1 VASVILTLGGSPI
14 VAMPTTEVIR
24 MKLVAVGTLALALMN
39 VTNPSQALAWGDEG
53 HQVIALIAQ
62 SFLEPDVRKQVNAML
77 AVDTDDLTAH
87 DIASAATW
95 ADKYRDANF
104 EGSRSKTR
112 QWHFTDIEI
121 TAPDL
126 QKACFNHP
134 ALPTGTVASNGP
146 AADCVVDKIE
156 QFAAE
161 LADTKTDP
169 EEQTIGLKFLLHFVG
184 DLHQPL
190 HSSDDNDRGGNGKK
204 VSANGFK
211 GGNLHH
217 YWDTEFVNLLETD
230 AKSIASDL
238 ISHISKEQER
248 KWQSGSPADWAIE
261 TFEVAKADA
270 YGLLPEPSAR
280 NTYQLI
286 DGYIMAASDDV
297 AEQLSKA
304 GVRLAFIL
312 NKALRKQ

>member
-1 VASVILTLGGSPI
+1 
-14 VAMPTTEVIR
+14 
-24 MKLVAVGTLALALMN
+24 MKLIAAGTLAFALAAN
-39 VTNPSQALAWGDEG
+39 IAQSRQALAWGDEG
-53 HQVIALIAQ
+53 HEVVALIAQ
-62 SFLEPDVRKQVNAML
+62 SFLEADVRKRVTAL
-77 AVDTDDLTAH
+77 LSADTDDLTAH

-104 EGSRSKTR
+104 EGSRAKTR

-121 TAPDL
+121 TALDL
-126 QKACFNHP
+126 HKACFNHP
-134 ALPTGTVASNGP
+134 ALPPGTVASNGP

-161 LADTKTDP
+161 LAEPKTDP
-169 EEQTIGLKFLLHFVG
+169 EEQVVALKFLLHFVG

-190 HSSDDNDRGGNGKK
+190 HSSDDNDRGGNAKK

-211 GGNLHH
+211 AGNLHH
-217 YWDTEFVNLLETD
+217 YWDTEFVALLETD

-238 ISHISKEQER
+238 IGHISKEQQR
-248 KWQSGSPADWAIE
+248 KWQPGSPSDWAVE

-270 YGLLPEPSAR
+270 YGQLPEPSAR
-280 NTYQLI
+280 NTYQLT
-286 DGYIMAASDDV
+286 DEYVTTATDDV
-297 AEQLSKA
+297 ALQLSKA
-304 GVRLAFIL
+304 GVRLAFLL

>member
-1 VASVILTLGGSPI
+1 
-14 VAMPTTEVIR
+14 
-24 MKLVAVGTLALALMN
+24 MKLILAGTLAVALAAN
-39 VTNPSQALAWGDEG
+39 IAQPRTALAWGDEG
-53 HQVIALIAQ
+53 HQVVGLIAQ
-62 SFLEPDVRKQVNAML
+62 SFLDADVRKRVNALL
-77 AVDTDDLTAH
+77 AADTDDLTAH

-104 EGSRSKTR
+104 EGSRAKTR

-126 QKACFNHP
+126 HKACFNHP
-134 ALPTGTVASNGP
+134 ALPPGTVASNGP
-146 AADCVVDKIE
+146 AADCVVDKIN

-161 LADTKTDP
+161 WADPKTDL
-169 EEQTIGLKFLLHFVG
+169 EEQVVALKFLLHFVG

-211 GGNLHH
+211 DGNLHH
-217 YWDTEFVNLLETD
+217 YRDSEFINLLETN

-238 ISHISKEQER
+238 IGHISKEQER
-248 KWQSGSPADWAIE
+248 KWQSGSPADWAVE

-270 YGLLPEPSAR
+270 YGLLPEASAR
-280 NTYQLI
+280 NTYQLT
-286 DGYIMAASDDV
+286 DKYITTATDDV
-297 AEQLSKA
+297 AQQLSKA
-304 GVRLAFIL
+304 GVRLAFVL
-312 NKALRKQ
+312 NKALGKR

>member
-1 VASVILTLGGSPI
+1 
-14 VAMPTTEVIR
+14 
-24 MKLVAVGTLALALMN
+24 MKMIAAGTLALALAAN
-39 VTNPSQALAWGDEG
+39 IAQPRAALAWGDDG
-53 HQVIALIAQ
+53 HKVVALIAQ
-62 SFLEPDVRKQVNAML
+62 SFLQADVRKRVNALL
-77 AVDTDDLTAH
+77 AADTDDLTAH

-161 LADTKTDP
+161 LANPATDHD
-169 EEQTIGLKFLLHFVG
+169 EQVVALKFLLHFVG

-190 HSSDDNDRGGNGKK
+190 HSSDDNDRGGNNKQGICGRLQSRK
-204 VSANGFK
+204 SSS
-211 GGNLHH
+211 
-217 YWDTEFVNLLETD
+217 LL
-230 AKSIASDL
+230 
-238 ISHISKEQER
+238 
-248 KWQSGSPADWAIE
+248 
-261 TFEVAKADA
+261 
-270 YGLLPEPSAR
+270 
-280 NTYQLI
+280 
-286 DGYIMAASDDV
+286 GYR
-297 AEQLSKA
+297 
-304 GVRLAFIL
+304 VR
-312 NKALRKQ
+312 Q